1 MKTRLALTVLVAAG
15 MASVASAQMQPTV
28 FYGGN
33 FDGEN
38 GLSDEFNTA
47 VGDAF
52 VFENFNWDGNGTISE
67 IYANYLSD
75 LGPGDI
81 SGYNYEIR
89 SGVSANNGGTLE
101 ASGTGTGTWTANGM
115 DGFGFTG
122 QTLTSDLMLNIS
134 LPAGMYWVALAPIG
148 PGFGRAFVDTT
159 SGAGSIGSPIN
170 DDNNYFTSN
179 TFGFSFEPVVNVLGS
194 GVDFSYGITQK
205 VPAPGALALLGLGGL
220 ASIRRRR

>member
-15 MASVASAQMQPTV
+15 MASVASAQ
-28 FYGGN
+28 FYGGD

-52 VFENFNWDGNGTISE
+52 VFENFNWGGGTITG

-75 LGPGDI
+75 L
-81 SGYNYEIR
+81 SSTNGYNFEIR
-89 SGVSANNGGTLE
+89 SGVSAGNGGTLE
-101 ASGTGTGTWTANGM
+101 ASGTGTGTWATNGM

-122 QTLTSDLMLNIS
+122 RRLDSDAMSVN

-148 PGFGRAFVDTT
+148 FGSGRAFVDTT
-159 SGAGSIGSPIN
+159 SGLNSVGSPIN

-179 TFGFSFEPVVNVLGS
+179 TFGFNFEPVVNVLGS
-194 GVDFSYGITQK
+194 GADFSYGVNG